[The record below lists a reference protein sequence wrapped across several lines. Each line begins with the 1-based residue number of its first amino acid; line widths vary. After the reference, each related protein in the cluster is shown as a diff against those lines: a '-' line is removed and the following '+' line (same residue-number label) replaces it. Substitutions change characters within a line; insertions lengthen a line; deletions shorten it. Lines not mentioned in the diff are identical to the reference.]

1 MNCSKCAQ
9 ITFDSTL
16 DSSEIGE
23 KLRAN
28 DNFRNTMKPMTYF
41 NDPLKQKITNQSTI
55 IIR

>member
-16 DSSEIGE
+16 DSSEIVE

-28 DNFRNTMKPMTYF
+28 DNF